1 MRSPTRRVNRTGIV
15 LRWKSA
21 FSLLP
26 NERRR
31 DDKHTLVRSAFGS
44 HQNGRI
50 ALTKRR
56 SARSRGGRKA
66 PRSQRDLDRRDRSP
80 VPDRSSPARR
90 SAVRRDDARACG
102 LAPCRLKFLT
112 TLTLNPSSASGGDAN
127 IDSKSRSSASLIR
140 SAMLMIFD
148 VKTIPDLLFTTK
160 YHGFHCANR
169 HICCVTNLTMG

>member
-56 SARSRGGRKA
+56 SARSR
-66 PRSQRDLDRRDRSP
+66 PRDRTRLPTLPPATLGPQVPQGLLDRTP
-80 VPDRSSPARR
+80 VLFPTIGRR
-90 SAVRRDDARACG
+90 SHCSQHALRRPRRWFRRRNMWMLCLQTKRRRWCLEQNRRAVWGDGSADAACWQEGDKDGEALHWASDAIRCSTKKRA
-102 LAPCRLKFLT
+102 ARFQ
-112 TLTLNPSSASGGDAN
+112 A
-127 IDSKSRSSASLIR
+127 
-140 SAMLMIFD
+140 
-148 VKTIPDLLFTTK
+148 
-160 YHGFHCANR
+160 
-169 HICCVTNLTMG
+169 